1 MNFFTSESDTDSDIE
16 SLPGETN
23 TVLIDKIQHLLNE
36 LKYTLYNSMVQ
47 NDEHDAKSLKG
58 MYTYHSLLLMLISY
72 LMGMLDP
79 AYKEN
84 EKQFPYIEN
93 ENAKK
98 IFDALKQYIQE
109 VVNSKKDD
117 DVILAYNTL
126 YNLSNEDAFHFAKQ
140 HNVQD

>member
-1 MNFFTSESDTDSDIE
+1 MDFFGGDDDNESID
-16 SLPGETN
+16 SLPDQN
-23 TVLIDKIQHLLNE
+23 TKLITEMKGLLDN
-36 LKYTLYNSMVQ
+36 LKYALYNSMVQ

-58 MYTYHSLLLMLISY
+58 MYSYHALLLMLISY

-79 AYKEN
+79 AYKET

-93 ENAKK
+93 EDAKK
-98 IFDALKQYIQE
+98 LFDRLREYMQT

-126 YNLSNEDAFHFAKQ
+126 YNLSNEDAFHFAKP
-140 HNVQD
+140 HDVQD